1 MTEFMDPDP
10 STPAG
15 DAGGRLDGPG
25 TWQVTWQGLRT
36 VTRLE
41 LRQRVRSSRWKV
53 VLVLWALV
61 LGALTGLLHF
71 ALDTAG
77 VASEGPEGG
86 SPVGPVLFSL
96 VVYLVLS
103 LGSLIAPGLSA
114 TSINGDRGAG
124 VLATLQTTLLT
135 PAEIV
140 LGKLLAAW
148 LTSLAFLAVA
158 LPFVGWGYF
167 TGGTPVG
174 RLIVTFTLLAVMLLV
189 VCAVGVGWSA
199 LTSRTAS
206 SVVLTYLTVA
216 FMGVLLPVLFL
227 LSLPLVTTE
236 GTTTFNERQYLE
248 MTTSTSESSWR
259 CVRVTRIRS
268 VTHTEWTWWLLAAN
282 PYVVLADAS
291 PRPAEAT
298 AEDALTIVRLGV
310 RTSRLGVDEC
320 LQPGRTYTDAQ
331 GEAEDKR
338 RRETLGISWPYG
350 LAINLGLGVGFTAVA
365 VRRLRTPA
373 RVLPR
378 GTRVA

>member
-1 MTEFMDPDP
+1 MTQQD
-10 STPAG
+10 TPQTDTPQTDLAQ
-15 DAGGRLDGPG
+15 ALDGAG
-25 TWQVTWQGLRT
+25 TWKVSRRGLRT
-36 VTRLE
+36 MIRLE

-53 VLVLWALV
+53 ALVLWALV
-61 LGALTGLLHF
+61 LGVMTGLVHF
-71 ALDTAG
+71 ALSSTT
-77 VASEGPEGG
+77 ASESGP
-86 SPVGPVLFSL
+86 PRIGPTLFAL

-114 TSINGDRGAG
+114 TSINGDRAAG

-148 LTSLAFLAVA
+148 FTSLAFLAVA
-158 LPFVGWGYF
+158 LPFVAWGF
-167 TGGTPVG
+167 STGGTSVG
-174 RLIVTFTLLAVMLLV
+174 RLVVTLALLMVMLLV

-227 LSLPLVTTE
+227 LSLPVVTTNA
-236 GTTTFNERQYLE
+236 TITYNQRQYQS
-248 MTTSTSESSWR
+248 STDAGQTWQ
-259 CVRVTRIRS
+259 CVRVTENRS

-291 PRPAEAT
+291 PRPKSST
-298 AEDALTIVRLGV
+298 DDDLLTLVRLGV
-310 RTSRLGVDEC
+310 RMSRVGIDEC
-320 LQPGRTYTDAQ
+320 LEPGRLYTERQ
-331 GEAEDKR
+331 GEAEDDR
-338 RRETLGISWPYG
+338 RREALGISWPYG
-350 LAINLGLGVGFTAVA
+350 LAINLGLGLGFTVGAI
-365 VRRLRTPA
+365 RRLRTPA

-378 GTRVA
+378 WTRVA